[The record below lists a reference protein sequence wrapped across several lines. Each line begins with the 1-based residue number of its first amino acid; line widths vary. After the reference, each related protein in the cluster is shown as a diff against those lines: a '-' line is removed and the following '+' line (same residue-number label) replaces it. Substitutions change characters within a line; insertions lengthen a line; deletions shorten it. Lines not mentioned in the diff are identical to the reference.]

1 MILEHAS
8 YIHPLSLLKTPTVIH
23 LENDMIDFRSLFDL
37 DIKDFS
43 IKKKQKTNEK

>member
-8 YIHPLSLLKTPTVIH
+8 YINPSSLLKTPTVIH

-37 DIKDFS
+37 DKGF
-43 IKKKQKTNEK
+43 